1 MPASTRPMARFH
13 GVTAAAT
20 LSGRRSGTLA
30 CNAAS
35 KAFSFRKPQ
44 SSLGTLITSRQ
55 FPQLPFQTV

>member
-13 GVTAAAT
+13 GVTAAT

-35 KAFSFRKPQ
+35 KAFPFRKPQ
-44 SSLGTLITSRQ
+44 PSLGTLITSRQ
-55 FPQLPFQTV
+55 FPQLPFQPV

>member
-1 MPASTRPMARFH
+1 MARFH
-13 GVTAAAT
+13 GVTAAI

-55 FPQLPFQTV
+55 FPQLLFQPV